1 MVKIN
6 ELIEENKEKF
16 QSLSSSTATALE
28 YLNKLTDSVASFKS
42 RWSLIT
48 QKNQKIRADLQEQIT
63 QIQLVL
69 SNYSQ
74 EYEDNFH
81 EFQNHLSQ
89 VNLQSE
95 MVMDHWKNRLFVIR
109 ESHLLLE
116 QTVQEQVDLLK
127 NHISFS
133 TEQIDSFK
141 EELLERQSVVQ
152 NGFDLLI
159 NIGKVLQKSLNDNQK
174 QHDLSYQE
182 LVHQLNQNFN
192 KYFENIDSL
201 ISQVNKENEN
211 LVSHVDNFKE
221 DLEETIFHRQCTPLS
236 EEIEN
241 QLNQLQENWGN
252 VYKKLQASYEILDN
266 SLSKIEKKLE
276 DLDNSTDTI
285 EQSLT
290 ESLQNLEF

>member
-1 MVKIN
+1 
-6 ELIEENKEKF
+6 
-16 QSLSSSTATALE
+16 
-28 YLNKLTDSVASFKS
+28 
-42 RWSLIT
+42 
-48 QKNQKIRADLQEQIT
+48 
-63 QIQLVL
+63 
-69 SNYSQ
+69 
-74 EYEDNFH
+74 
-81 EFQNHLSQ
+81 
-89 VNLQSE
+89 
-95 MVMDHWKNRLFVIR
+95 
-109 ESHLLLE
+109 
-116 QTVQEQVDLLK
+116 VQEQVDLLK
-127 NHISFS
+127 NHISLS

-141 EELLERQSVVQ
+141 ERLLERQSVIQ

-159 NIGKVLQKSLNDNQK
+159 NIGKLLQKSLNDNQE

-192 KYFENIDSL
+192 KYFKNIDSL

-221 DLEETIFHRQCTPLS
+221 DLEETIFHKQCTPLS

-252 VYKKLQASYEILDN
+252 LYKQLEASYEILDN

-276 DLDNSTDTI
+276 DLDNSTHTI

-290 ESLQNLEF
+290 DSLQNLEF